1 GKGAVAGAGASA
13 PGAAATATA
22 AAFEPTVPLLQ
33 RFSQ

>member
-1 GKGAVAGAGASA
+1 KGAVAGAGASA

>member
-1 GKGAVAGAGASA
+1 VAGAGASA

>member
-33 RFSQ
+33 RFSH